1 MLVEFSSVV
10 DAVRCAV
17 EIQRAIIDR
26 TVCANC
32 RRASIVSLPVFGS
45 GSPTILLDLI
55 ATALLSNC
63 GQAALPAGVTLV
75 RSAYGSRGI
84 SARLCPPSVSPP
96 SAGFRRDI

>member
-1 MLVEFSSVV
+1 LCELPTRLDSVP
-10 DAVRCAV
+10 AGVRERVA
-17 EIQRAIIDR
+17 D
-26 TVCANC
+26 N
-32 RRASIVSLPVFGS
+32 
-45 GSPTILLDLI
+45 LLDLI